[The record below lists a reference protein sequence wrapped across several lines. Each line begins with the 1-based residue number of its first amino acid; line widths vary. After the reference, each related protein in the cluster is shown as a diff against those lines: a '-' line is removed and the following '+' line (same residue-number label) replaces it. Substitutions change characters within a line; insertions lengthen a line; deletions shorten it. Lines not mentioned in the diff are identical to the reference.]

1 VISTG
6 PDAGVGMGPGV
17 RPELP
22 RLSRGPK
29 TGTMK
34 LDPDDFTH
42 TMTYCVAIKTDS
54 GLVFASDSLTNAG
67 IDHVSTYSKMHTFV
81 QPGNR
86 MFVLLASGNL
96 ATTQSVVKRLNDD
109 STMGSPLSLW
119 NLSSM
124 SEAADYVGSIST
136 EMQRNQTERDTAS
149 TNFEA
154 TFIFGGQIA
163 GQLPEMYMV
172 YPQGNHIHES
182 SAHPFLQI
190 GETKYG
196 KPILDRVIRN
206 DTSLEQAARCALVS
220 INSTIRSNLTVGPPV
235 ELLIYQANALDD
247 GRRLQFSEDHPY
259 YRALGDAWNEGL
271 RQALNS
277 LPPFEWEGQPQPLQV
292 VAAGGGE
299 QMQG

>member
-1 VISTG
+1 
-6 PDAGVGMGPGV
+6 
-17 RPELP
+17 
-22 RLSRGPK
+22 
-29 TGTMK
+29 
-34 LDPDDFTH
+34 
-42 TMTYCVAIKTDS
+42 MTYCVAIKTDS

-81 QPGNR
+81 TPGKR
-86 MFVLLASGNL
+86 MFVLLSAGNL
-96 ATTQSVVKRLNDD
+96 ATTQGVVKQLHNDCNNSAEICL
-109 STMGSPLSLW
+109 STVQTM
-119 NLSSM
+119 
-124 SEAADYVGSIST
+124 ADAVDYVGSISADL
-136 EMQRNQTERDTAS
+136 QRTQLARDTAN
-149 TNFEA
+149 TDFEA
-154 TFIFGGQIA
+154 SFIFGGQIA
-163 GQLPEMYMV
+163 GQPLELYLI

-206 DTSLEQAARCALVS
+206 NTPLEQAARCALVS

-235 ELLIYQANALDD
+235 ELLIYNNNALDG
-247 GRRLQFSEDHPY
+247 GRHMTLDEDNPY

-277 LPPFEWEGQPQPLQV
+277 LPPFEWEEQPQPFQMV
-292 VAAGGGE
+292 QNNTNG

>member
-1 VISTG
+1 
-6 PDAGVGMGPGV
+6 
-17 RPELP
+17 
-22 RLSRGPK
+22 
-29 TGTMK
+29 
-34 LDPDDFTH
+34 
-42 TMTYCVAIKTDS
+42 MTYCVAIKTDS
-54 GLVFASDSLTNAG
+54 GLIFASDSLTNAG
-67 IDHVSTYSKMHTFV
+67 IDHVSTYSKMHSFV

-96 ATTQSVVKRLNDD
+96 ATTQAVVKRLRDD
-109 STMGSPLSLW
+109 CQLG
-119 NLSSM
+119 NLPCLNTVMSM
-124 SEAADYVGSIST
+124 SDAVDYVGAISADV
-136 EMQRNQTERDTAS
+136 QRNQAARDTAS

-163 GQLPEMYMV
+163 GQAPEIFMI

-196 KPILDRVIRN
+196 KPILDRVIRS
-206 DTSLEQAARCALVS
+206 DTPLEQAARCALVS

-235 ELLIYQANALDD
+235 ELLIYSANALDG
-247 GRRLQFSEDHPY
+247 GRRLLFTEDHPY

-271 RQALNS
+271 RQALNG
-277 LPPFEWEGQPQPLQV
+277 LPPFEWENQPQPLQV
-292 VAAGGGE
+292 VAASSSG